1 MNNLFP
7 IERIENKIYFVRGK
21 KVMLDRDLAV
31 LYAVKSRRLR
41 EQVKRNIHRFPSD
54 FMFRLTSSEADLMV
68 SQNATPSKQHL
79 GGSLPLVFT
88 EHGALMLASILN
100 SPKAIE
106 VGVLIVRTFVKM
118 RELLSSNKDLKAKVE
133 ELEKKY
139 DMQFKLVFDAIKAL
153 IEPPPPKHYKIGFLR
168 DRE

>member
-1 MNNLFP
+1 
-7 IERIENKIYFVRGK
+7 
-21 KVMLDRDLAV
+21 MLDRDLAI
-31 LYAVKSRRLR
+31 LYAVKPRRLR
-41 EQVKRNIHRFPSD
+41 EQVKRNIHRFPPD
-54 FMFRLTSSEADLMV
+54 FMFRLSSLEADLMV

-153 IEPPPPKHYKIGFLR
+153 IEPPLPKQYKIGFLR
-168 DRE
+168 DREQ